1 MLQHTQTPSLT
12 QLKDKSLHDD
22 RLNRVDECRIAVK
35 NPQQVDVT
43 LFATP
48 EVPIETA
55 AVDELLSM
63 LELQDTVQQFAEAS
77 PDSFPVSPSL
87 ERVAVTPDFHKA
99 RGIPVGTVLATRGFV
114 VPQAIGS
121 DINCGMRLHTT
132 DVKVDAVKVNLDA
145 LEDRFRHIFFEGG
158 RNLFMSRTQREGLLL
173 EGLQGL
179 LNSTPASLAGGLW
192 KYFHDA
198 EIGRHLDRVDQQ
210 GSLPAKTTTGLENF
224 IGTGDRQVRDQVT
237 GCIGGG
243 NHFVEIQYVEKIH
256 DGVAAHAWGLREGM
270 VTVMVHTGSVAVG
283 HIAGEHYRS
292 LVKALHPSVL
302 RHPSNG
308 IFVLP
313 TGGAHTTT
321 TEAFWDALHNAA
333 NFAFANR
340 LFLALMAW
348 SAMRDVLGDFDLP
361 LLYDAPHNL
370 LWRDSD
376 APDARVV
383 HRKGAC
389 PARGFEAMAGT
400 QFECFGEP
408 VLVPG
413 SMGASSYILAGR
425 GLDTSLSSASHG
437 AGRVLSRGAATHGF
451 DAEFNRFMKEFR
463 VVTPVD
469 LRRQDIA
476 LRRDIVDK
484 KLQALKEEAP
494 YAYKG
499 IGPIIDTIEKSGM
512 ASVVV
517 ELRPLITMKG

>member
-1 MLQHTQTPSLT
+1 MS
-12 QLKDKSLHDD
+12 
-22 RLNRVDECRIAVK
+22 RIDECRIAVD
-35 NPQQVDVT
+35 NPQQVDT
-43 LFATP
+43 TIFAT
-48 EVPIETA
+48 EDVPIETA
-55 AVDELLSM
+55 AVDELLGV
-63 LELQDTVQQFAEAS
+63 LELQHTVEKFAEAS
-77 PDSFPVSPSL
+77 PGSFSTEPCL

-99 RGIPVGTVLATRGFV
+99 KGIPVGTVLATRGFV

-132 DVKVDAVKVNLDA
+132 DVKVDAVKANLDA

-158 RNLFMSRTQREGLLL
+158 RNLPMTRTQREGLLR

-179 LNSTPASLAGGLW
+179 LNTTPATMEDGLW
-192 KYFHDA
+192 KCFHEA
-198 EIGRHLDRVDQQ
+198 RIGQKLGRVDQR
-210 GSLPAKTTTGLENF
+210 GSLPSSTTTGLENF
-224 IGTGDRQVRDQVT
+224 LGNSDRPVRDQVT

-243 NHFVEIQYVEKIH
+243 NHFVEVQYVEKIH
-256 DGVAAHAWGLREGM
+256 DGAAAHAWGLRQGM

-292 LVKALHPSVL
+292 LVKALHPSTL
-302 RHPSNG
+302 RHPDNG

-313 TGGAHTTT
+313 TGEAHAATTT
-321 TEAFWDALHNAA
+321 AFWDALHNAA

-340 LFLALMAW
+340 LFLSLMAW
-348 SAMRDVLGDFDLP
+348 SAMREVLGDFDLP

-376 APDARVV
+376 APDSRVI

-389 PARGFEAMAGT
+389 TARGYDAMAGSE
-400 QFECFGEP
+400 FECFGEP

-413 SMGASSYILAGR
+413 SMGASSYVLAGN
-425 GLDTSLSSASHG
+425 GLDGSLSSASHG
-437 AGRVLSRGAATHGF
+437 AGRVLSRGEAAHGF
-451 DAEFNRFMKEFR
+451 DAEFDRFMRDFR

-469 LRRQDIA
+469 LRRPDIA

-499 IGPIIDTIEKSGM
+499 IAPIIDTIGKSGI
-512 ASVVV
+512 ARVVA
-517 ELRPLITMKG
+517 ELRPLMTMKG